1 MERLNVFSRALKGES
16 GIFFVLWIAQ
26 KAAPVESGTILCT
39 LMLALSGFDGS
50 GTSDFLNKFRVMRQV
65 ILTNE
70 ETYTAFIFFRRS
82 FT

>member
-1 MERLNVFSRALKGES
+1 MSFPGPSKESPGFFLCCGLHKKPLRLNPVLFSAL
-16 GIFFVLWIAQ
+16 
-26 KAAPVESGTILCT
+26 LCW
-39 LMLALSGFDGS
+39 ASPGPDGS

-70 ETYTAFIFFRRS
+70 VTYTAFIFFRRS